1 MKKWEYRTIK
11 LETTGWFA
19 GGKLDEKKLDEHMNL
34 LGRDGWELVSAF
46 DTNQM
51 HGASREVI
59 VMFKRERSG

>member
-11 LETTGWFA
+11 LETTGWFV
-19 GGKLDEKKLDEHMNL
+19 GGKLDEVKLDEHMNA

-46 DTNQM
+46 DTNQA

-59 VMFKRERSG
+59 VMFKRERIS